1 MNKEQN
7 SNINDASKNILDKIK
22 ENKITPK
29 PKWQFRL
36 EQVGIWAL
44 AVLSLIIGAKAFAVI
59 IFRLVN
65 NDWEIREHLGRSLLN
80 HALLTL
86 PYLWIIVMV
95 LFILLAY
102 YNARHTKKGYR
113 YSVYG
118 IVIGT
123 VVVSLFL
130 GGILYSTGFG
140 YEIDFLFSENLSG
153 YQKIMPNRGEFWSQ
167 PEAGFLSGEVISQ
180 KGSNLMLRSFDGE
193 IWTVDISNT
202 NIPDFVNINKGSLIR
217 IIGEIVEKE
226 KKFIA
231 KEIFPWSAGPN
242 GLFGPP
248 RPPHFLMRFNPYL

>member
-113 YSVYG
+113 
-118 IVIGT
+118 
-123 VVVSLFL
+123 
-130 GGILYSTGFG
+130 
-140 YEIDFLFSENLSG
+140 
-153 YQKIMPNRGEFWSQ
+153 
-167 PEAGFLSGEVISQ
+167 
-180 KGSNLMLRSFDGE
+180 
-193 IWTVDISNT
+193 
-202 NIPDFVNINKGSLIR
+202 
-217 IIGEIVEKE
+217 
-226 KKFIA
+226 
-231 KEIFPWSAGPN
+231 
-242 GLFGPP
+242 
-248 RPPHFLMRFNPYL
+248 